1 MNAYRLL
8 IVDDDSPYRERL
20 AKALRSRGFEVQTAA
35 SVPDALQAVQNWT
48 PTHALVDLKMPG
60 PSGLDFIRILRSTC
74 KQAYIVVLT
83 GFGSIASAVEALKIG
98 ADDFRTKPLDAD
110 AIENALLKLRPSQAP
125 QIPVPS
131 LDLVEWEHLQ
141 RVLHDC
147 QNNISQ
153 AARILGINRR
163 SLQRKLSKYP
173 PQS

>member
-1 MNAYRLL
+1 
-8 IVDDDSPYRERL
+8 
-20 AKALRSRGFEVQTAA
+20 
-35 SVPDALQAVQNWT
+35 
-48 PTHALVDLKMPG
+48 
-60 PSGLDFIRILRSTC
+60 
-74 KQAYIVVLT
+74 
-83 GFGSIASAVEALKIG
+83 VEALKIG

-125 QIPVPS
+125 QTPVPS

-141 RVLHDC
+141 RVMHDC